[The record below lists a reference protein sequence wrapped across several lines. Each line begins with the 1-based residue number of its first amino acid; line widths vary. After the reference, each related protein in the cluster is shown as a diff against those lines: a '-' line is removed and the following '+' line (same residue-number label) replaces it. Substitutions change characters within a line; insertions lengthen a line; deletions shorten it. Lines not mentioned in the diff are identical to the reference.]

1 MSISSELK
9 KLQSFNRLGNEEERD
24 SFAFFGSRP
33 RQLTFTAALSNYEE
47 AKFKYNEL
55 FDHLNESASIENGNK
70 FELIKP
76 SIILLYQA
84 SEDLK
89 YASKKTGSTKEI
101 DDIDNE
107 VAVLQKKLEVFV
119 NKSMY
124 QNLSKKLN
132 TILPKSNHDLPPP
145 STDCPPDC
153 LLHCSQLM
161 LDSDDHLP
169 SENSAQFNNV
179 TNILP
184 TIEINPKVN
193 DVKKED
199 NFPTSL
205 QQTSGRN
212 NSNNRRGM
220 FQPSQSFQRVKPLK
234 IRESFS
240 ISKRLFKRLP
250 VDIRSNNKIRRSLR
264 YYQKFKVTA
273 PKANFPSINDKT
285 KCNLKHASSETVY
298 KSSEDNNNEGV
309 TKYTIPRRSISNE
322 GFSNH
327 LNHSNSNGSSIL
339 HDEINTDSKLSQG
352 NLNCF
357 QLLNLHKTQSYLI
370 SYLNFLLNHFFD

>member
-1 MSISSELK
+1 MKMSVSSQLK
-9 KLQSFNRLGNEEERD
+9 KLQSFNRLGNEEEKD

-55 FDHLNESASIENGNK
+55 FDHLNESASIKNDSK
-70 FELIKP
+70 FQLIKP
-76 SIILLYQA
+76 SILLLYQA

-89 YASKKTGSTKEI
+89 YASKKTGSTKEL

-107 VAVLQKKLEVFV
+107 VAALQKKLGVFE
-119 NKSMY
+119 NTSMFDH
-124 QNLSKKLN
+124 LSKKPN
-132 TILPKSNHDLPPP
+132 TVIPTPTHDLPPS

-153 LLHCSQLM
+153 LLHCSQLIFK
-161 LDSDDHLP
+161 SDDHLP
-169 SENSAQFNNV
+169 SENSSTFNTV
-179 TNILP
+179 TNIPP
-184 TIEINPKVN
+184 TIETNIEVTN
-193 DVKKED
+193 VKKKD

-205 QQTSGRN
+205 QETSGRN
-212 NSNNRRGM
+212 NSNNTTGT

-250 VDIRSNNKIRRSLR
+250 IDIRSNYKIMRSLR
-264 YYQKFKVTA
+264 YYQKYKLTA
-273 PKANFPSINDKT
+273 PKATFPLINDKT
-285 KCNLKHASSETVY
+285 KCNLNHASSETVN
-298 KSSEDNNNEGV
+298 KSSEYNNKDGV
-309 TKYTIPRRSISNE
+309 CKYTTPHSSISKE

-327 LNHSNSNGSSIL
+327 LNHSNSNGSSIS

-352 NLNCF
+352 KLNCF
-357 QLLNLHKTQSYLI
+357 QLLDLHKTQS
-370 SYLNFLLNHFFD
+370 